1 MIMKNINTLI
11 ISVSVV
17 LSAYFIGHGLQ
28 TFNRHEKKISVK
40 GLAEKEID
48 SDLAVW
54 IIEFNNSAESLEA
67 IRRQYPETQQLIQKY
82 LINNG
87 IQQNEISV
95 SSSIKDRLAQ
105 DYDAGKGSRFIAN
118 GSFVV
123 TSREVEKIQRAKEG
137 LSELLQKGVV
147 ITNDRVQYYFT
158 RLNEIKPEMLDTAT
172 RNAKS
177 AADGFAKSMNVNVG
191 QLLSASQ
198 GVFSIENSISTS
210 ADNEYSSGDLT
221 SIRKKVRVVIQVEFS
236 IN

>member
-1 MIMKNINTLI
+1 MKYINTLI

-17 LSAYFIGHGLQ
+17 LSSYFIGHGLQ
-28 TFNRHEKKISVK
+28 FFNRHEKNISVK

-54 IIEFNNSAESLEA
+54 IIDFNYSAESLES
-67 IRRQYPETQQLIQKY
+67 IRRNFPQTQQLIQKF
-82 LINNG
+82 LLKNG
-87 IQQNEISV
+87 ILQKEISV
-95 SSSIKDRLAQ
+95 SSAIKDRFAQ
-105 DYDAGKGSRFIAN
+105 DYDAGKGSRFIASGN
-118 GSFVV
+118 FIV

-137 LSELLQKGVV
+137 LSELLQQGVV
-147 ITNDRVQYYFT
+147 ITNDRVEYYFT

-177 AADGFAKSMNVNVG
+177 AADGFAKSMNISVG
-191 QLLSASQ
+191 KLLSASQ
-198 GVFSIENSISTS
+198 GVFSIENAISTS

-236 IN
+236 IEP